1 MTSMKIVRLRTPS
14 GVGGG
19 GGCNDDDD
27 DDDYDDVHVL
37 GYLQIGNSLMVRTC
51 TALTVTHLTGT
62 HIRLV
67 ICCVVV
73 HLRQTTV

>member
-19 GGCNDDDD
+19 CGDDD

-37 GYLQIGNSLMVRTC
+37 GYLQIGNSLMERTC
-51 TALTVTHLTGT
+51 TALTVIHLTGT

-67 ICCVVV
+67 TCCVVV